1 MKYKLTHLNNKT
13 TMKKLLTFCGLVLLS
28 LSASAQV
35 KLGVGAGV
43 GTTGIALDAS
53 LMVGKYVGVRGG
65 VDIMPQFKV
74 SKDIDL
80 KTEDANKKV
89 SQMTNEINQL
99 NQQLVQYGLEPV
111 DLSQYPGGNL
121 PEKMEIEGKLKN
133 TTGHVLIDLY
143 PGGGSFHF
151 TVGAYFGPDEI
162 ISVYNKEEGFMK
174 PITTYNEAI
183 ANAALYPNVQQVVNQ
198 YNLKMIGGELGD
210 YFVTP
215 NPAEKGDVKA
225 YAKVKGFRPYVGLG
239 FGRAVPKK
247 RIGCQFD
254 LGVQF
259 WGSPEIYVPTYD
271 KAAGTY
277 QSEKI
282 DGDKA
287 GDDAGKVLKTVS
299 KVSVYPVLN
308 FRLVGR
314 IF

>member
-1 MKYKLTHLNNKT
+1 
-13 TMKKLLTFCGLVLLS
+13 MKKLLTFCGLVLLS

-65 VDIMPQFKV
+65 VDIMPQIKV
-74 SKDIDL
+74 KTDINL
-80 KTEDANKKV
+80 GTKAASANMAQLTEKAN
-89 SQMTNEINQL
+89 QINAA
-99 NQQLVQYGLEPV
+99 YKAMH
-111 DLSQYPGGNL
+111 PGAGDVIDMSNPIFNNKL
-121 PEKMEIEGKLKN
+121 PEKMDVEGKLKN
-133 TTGHVLIDLY
+133 TTGHLLVDLY

-151 TVGAYFGPDEI
+151 TLGAYFGPDEI
-162 ISVYNKEEGFMK
+162 VSVYNKEDGFLS
-174 PITTYNEAI
+174 PITQWNEAVRNPDPSYASYI
-183 ANAALYPNVQQVVNQ
+183 AGQE
-198 YNLKMIGGELGD
+198 MIGAKIGK
-210 YFVTP
+210 YFFTP
-215 NPAEKGDVKA
+215 DPADKGNVEA
-225 YAKVKGFRPYVGLG
+225 NIKVKGFRPYVGLG

-259 WGSPEIYVPTYD
+259 WGKPEIYVPTYN
-271 KAAGTY
+271 KTTGTY
-277 QSEKI
+277 QCEKI

>member
-1 MKYKLTHLNNKT
+1 
-13 TMKKLLTFCGLVLLS
+13 MKKLLIACSVMLLS
-28 LSASAQV
+28 LGASAQV
-35 KLGVGAGV
+35 HFGIGAGA

-53 LMVGKYVGVRGG
+53 LMVGKYVGIRGG
-65 VDIMPQFKV
+65 VDIMPQIKV
-74 SKDIDL
+74 NKDIDL

-89 SQMTNEINQL
+89 SQLTNEIKEL
-99 NQQLVQYGLEPV
+99 NTKLAQYGLEQV

-121 PEKMEIEGKLKN
+121 PNNMEIQGKLKN

-143 PGGGSFHF
+143 PGGHSFHF
-151 TVGAYFGPDEI
+151 TVGAYFGPEEI
-162 ISVYNKEEGFMK
+162 IDVYNKEDGFMK
-174 PITTYNEAI
+174 PITAYNDAI
-183 ANAALYPNVQQVVNQ
+183 IYAQSQTPSNSVVPQNVRDVVDK
-198 YNLKMIGGELGD
+198 YGLKMIGGELGD

-215 NPAEKGDVKA
+215 NPADKGNVNA
-225 YAKVKGFRPYVGLG
+225 YAKVKSFRPYVGLG
-239 FGRAVPKK
+239 FGRAVPKG

-259 WGSPEIYVPTYD
+259 WGKPEIYVPTYN
-271 KAAGTY
+271 KTTGTY
-277 QSEKI
+277 QCEKI

-299 KVSVYPVLN
+299 RVSVYPVLN

>member
-1 MKYKLTHLNNKT
+1 
-13 TMKKLLTFCGLVLLS
+13 MKKLLIACSVMLLS
-28 LSASAQV
+28 LGASAQV
-35 KLGVGAGV
+35 HFGIGAGA

-53 LMVGKYVGVRGG
+53 LMVGKYVGIRGG
-65 VDIMPQFKV
+65 VDIMPQIKV
-74 SKDIDL
+74 NKDIDL

-89 SQMTNEINQL
+89 SQLTNEIKEL
-99 NQQLVQYGLEPV
+99 NTKLAQYGLEQV

-121 PEKMEIEGKLKN
+121 PNNMEIQGKLKN

-143 PGGGSFHF
+143 PGGHSFHF
-151 TVGAYFGPDEI
+151 TVGAYFGPEEI
-162 ISVYNKEEGFMK
+162 IDVYNKEDGFMK
-174 PITTYNEAI
+174 PITAYNDAI
-183 ANAALYPNVQQVVNQ
+183 IYAQSQTPSNSVVPQNVRDVVDK
-198 YNLKMIGGELGD
+198 YGLKMIGGELGD

-215 NPAEKGDVKA
+215 NPADKGNVNA
-225 YAKVKGFRPYVGLG
+225 YAKVKSFRPYVGLG
-239 FGRAVPKK
+239 FGRAVPKG

-259 WGSPEIYVPTYD
+259 WGKPEICVPTYN
-271 KAAGTY
+271 KTTGTY
-277 QSEKI
+277 QCEKI